1 MGAWH
6 EACDSS
12 APKPVRKVPS
22 DFEIPNHQQYII
34 MKLTSSIGAGL
45 IAIALTTAAQAAFIS
60 GNVNFLGGAVL
71 QDSGGA
77 TTTTLSSAAG
87 VKSWVAPR
95 VLDGSG
101 SFSGLVANTPVTF
114 TAPWVFNPSTAVT
127 PLWSVGGFT
136 FNLASSF
143 IAVQTAGFLSIGGT
157 GTVSGPGFEATPG
170 TWFFSTQGTASDDQ
184 TFSWSSSTGAN
195 ASRVPDGGK
204 TLALLGTAL
213 LGLQGM
219 RRKLRLL

>member
-1 MGAWH
+1 
-6 EACDSS
+6 
-12 APKPVRKVPS
+12 
-22 DFEIPNHQQYII
+22 

-45 IAIALTTAAQAAFIS
+45 IAIVLTTAAQAAFIS

-71 QDSGGA
+71 QDTGGA
-77 TTTTLSSAAG
+77 TTTNLSSAAG

-101 SFSGLVANTPVTF
+101 SFAGLAANTPVTF

-143 IAVQTAGFLSIGGT
+143 IAVQNNGFLSIGGT
-157 GTVSGPGFEATPG
+157 GTVSGPAGFEPTAG

-184 TFSWSSSTGAN
+184 TFSWSSSTTAN
-195 ASRVPDGGK
+195 GRRVPDGGK

-213 LGLQGM
+213 LGLQGL
-219 RRKLRLL
+219 RRKLHVR

>member
-1 MGAWH
+1 
-6 EACDSS
+6 
-12 APKPVRKVPS
+12 
-22 DFEIPNHQQYII
+22 
-34 MKLTSSIGAGL
+34 MKLTSSIGASL
-45 IAIALTTAAQAAFIS
+45 IAIALTTAAQAAFIN

-71 QDSGGA
+71 QNSGGTA
-77 TTTTLSSAAG
+77 TTSLSSAAG

-101 SFSGLVANTPVTF
+101 SFAGLAANTPVTF

-127 PLWSVGGFT
+127 PLWSVSGFT

-184 TFSWSSSTGAN
+184 TFSWSSTTSAN

-213 LGLQGM
+213 LGLQGL
-219 RRKLRLL
+219 RRKLSFT